1 MNAAFSQPSFRFP
14 RRLGL
19 RGTVTVSFDG
29 AALTLRGAE
38 GGERRIVPAQV
49 ARLRSGRDDAGKY
62 GPSYETR
69 LWLSDGGMLAFAVLG
84 TGNAGGYLA
93 TMRGFAAA
101 MAADGRLA
109 RMEGGTSVA
118 GSLLF
123 PGLVGALFLAAS
135 CVALFVLT
143 NQPWWGR
150 LLVPLLPGVMT
161 ALGIVA
167 ARRSWPRPVASL
179 EEYGFRLEGR
189 R

>member
-1 MNAAFSQPSFRFP
+1 
-14 RRLGL
+14 
-19 RGTVTVSFDG
+19 
-29 AALTLRGAE
+29 
-38 GGERRIVPAQV
+38 
-49 ARLRSGRDDAGKY
+49 
-62 GPSYETR
+62 
-69 LWLSDGGMLAFAVLG
+69 
-84 TGNAGGYLA
+84 
-93 TMRGFAAA
+93 MRGFAAA

-109 RMEGGTSVA
+109 RMEAGTSVV

-123 PGLVGALFLAAS
+123 PVMMGALFLAMS
-135 CVALFVLT
+135 YVALFVLT

-150 LLVPLLPGVMT
+150 LLVPLLPGVLT

>member
-1 MNAAFSQPSFRFP
+1 
-14 RRLGL
+14 
-19 RGTVTVSFDG
+19 
-29 AALTLRGAE
+29 
-38 GGERRIVPAQV
+38 
-49 ARLRSGRDDAGKY
+49 
-62 GPSYETR
+62 
-69 LWLSDGGMLAFAVLG
+69 
-84 TGNAGGYLA
+84 
-93 TMRGFAAA
+93 
-101 MAADGRLA
+101 
-109 RMEGGTSVA
+109 MEGGTSVA

-123 PGLVGALFLAAS
+123 PGLVGALFLAAC